1 MFQGR
6 SLDTIDEMHK
16 SLLCFYTI
24 NTKTKLRQADATEKT
39 PLDFWLIAFFPR
51 LGYTGPEVRT
61 MDMHAFGQ
69 FIAENRRA
77 RGLTQLQLAEALHV
91 TDKAVSKWERGLSFP
106 DVTLLEPLAAALG
119 LTVAELMACRRQE
132 RAEQKGAEESMQNLL
147 TISRDS
153 VRKERRRSWQRLGAV
168 LVLLAVTAAVAAWNA
183 LIQRDQCSTSIYLKE
198 TVNGVNYLYIDALD
212 GHLLRLR
219 CGDDIDFDSLQTGY
233 DGYRMEYVW
242 NQATHRGVVFTCTAT
257 GWPCYTGSIYTGS
270 IDDSGYVNFIFG
282 YTTLQ
287 FRGENHLQDP
297 YLEPKGR
304 VFVCDLQFF
313 VDNLETGEEET
324 VLFVRGCLNHTFAD
338 MDGDG
343 ELEIVIRT
351 RWPEKPYTVYDMVN
365 GEVVAVDWPDTV
377 PEAVRE
383 QLKCIWEQ

>member
-1 MFQGR
+1 
-6 SLDTIDEMHK
+6 
-16 SLLCFYTI
+16 
-24 NTKTKLRQADATEKT
+24 
-39 PLDFWLIAFFPR
+39 
-51 LGYTGPEVRT
+51 

-69 FIAENRRA
+69 FIAENRRT

-106 DVTLLEPLAAALG
+106 DVTLLEPLAAKLE

-132 RAEQKGAEESMQNLL
+132 SAESKGVDEPMQNLL
-147 TISRDS
+147 TISRAS
-153 VRKERRRSWQRLGAV
+153 VRKERRRSWQRLAAV
-168 LVLLAVTAAVAAWNA
+168 LVLLVVTAAVAAWNA

>member
-1 MFQGR
+1 M
-6 SLDTIDEMHK
+6 
-16 SLLCFYTI
+16 
-24 NTKTKLRQADATEKT
+24 N
-39 PLDFWLIAFFPR
+39 
-51 LGYTGPEVRT
+51 
-61 MDMHAFGQ
+61 MHAFGQ
-69 FIAENRRA
+69 FIVERR
-77 RGLTQLQLAEALHV
+77 RGLGLTQLQLAESLHV
-91 TDKAVSKWERGLSFP
+91 TDKAVSKWERGLSYP
-106 DVTLLEPLAAALG
+106 DVTLLEPLAEALG
-119 LTVAELMACRRQE
+119 LSVEELMACRRQE
-132 RAEQKGAEESMQNLL
+132 RREEETPVKEQEAVRGLL
-147 TISRDS
+147 DISRDS
-153 VRKERRRSWQRLGAV
+153 VRKERRRSWQRLAAV
-168 LVLLAVTAAVAAWNA
+168 LVLLAVTAAVVAWNA

-257 GWPCYTGSIYTGS
+257 GWPSYTGSIYTGS

-282 YTTLQ
+282 YTTLR
-287 FRGENHLQDP
+287 FRGEKHLQDP

-304 VFVCDLQFF
+304 VFVCDLRFF

-351 RWPEKPYTVYDMVN
+351 RWPEKPYTVYDMVD
-365 GEVVAVDWPDTV
+365 GEVTAVDWPDTV
-377 PEAVRE
+377 PEEVRE
-383 QLKCIWEQ
+383 QLKCGWEQ

>member
-1 MFQGR
+1 MQT
-6 SLDTIDEMHK
+6 LWTI
-16 SLLCFYTI
+16 F
-24 NTKTKLRQADATEKT
+24 
-39 PLDFWLIAFFPR
+39 
-51 LGYTGPEVRT
+51 
-61 MDMHAFGQ
+61 
-69 FIAENRRA
+69 RA
-77 RGLTQLQLAEALHV
+77 SV
-91 TDKAVSKWERGLSFP
+91 WE
-106 DVTLLEPLAAALG
+106 
-119 LTVAELMACRRQE
+119 
-132 RAEQKGAEESMQNLL
+132 
-147 TISRDS
+147 
-153 VRKERRRSWQRLGAV
+153 ERRRSWQRLAAV
-168 LVLLAVTAAVAAWNA
+168 LVLLVVTAAVAAWNA

-198 TVNGVNYLYIDALD
+198 TVNGVNYLYIDSLD